1 MKMSLLMLPAV
12 VHLTYT
18 EVVLMP
24 DRKKGSEYVRKY
36 QTEKTDTVV
45 VRPPKGTKDSW
56 KKAAEKLGMSTQRFV
71 IEVVNKEIKRL
82 SEE

>member
-1 MKMSLLMLPAV
+1 M
-12 VHLTYT
+12 T
-18 EVVLMP
+18 

-45 VRPPKGTKDSW
+45 VRPPKGTKDLW
-56 KKAAEKLGMSTQRFV
+56 REAAEKLGMSTQRFV
-71 IEVVNKEIKRL
+71 IEAVNKEIRRL